1 MLSVL
6 MDCGSDDRLLAASLA
21 TLIPGAVEGVVR
33 EVVLVDRGMGPA
45 ARKVADHA
53 GCRVVAEE
61 EFRVAIETAKGDWLL
76 LMEPGARLMPGWIG
90 AVTDHGEDVARGTA
104 KIATAR
110 FRRARMDRPSFLQ
123 RFRQIRTAL
132 AEGFLVQKPQ
142 AIGLSRLAFN
152 LEEVAKGV
160 AVERLA
166 VEIRPALKAK

>member
-6 MDCGSDDRLLAASLA
+6 MDCGPDDKQLAASLA
-21 TLIPGAVEGVVR
+21 TLVPGAVEGVVR
-33 EVVLVDRGMGPA
+33 EVVLVDRGMGPQA
-45 ARKVADHA
+45 HRVADHA
-53 GCRVVAEE
+53 GCRVVSEE
-61 EFRVAIETAKGDWLL
+61 EFRPTIETAKGEWLL
-76 LMEPGARLMPGWIG
+76 LLEPGARLMPGWIG
-90 AVTDHGEDVARGTA
+90 AVVEHADEVARGTA
-104 KIATAR
+104 KIAPAR
-110 FRRARMDRPSFLQ
+110 FRRARMDRPGFLQ

-166 VEIRPALKAK
+166 VEIRPALRAR